1 MWFLIK
7 TSVVFAAGLVVLS
20 YFSSHPQAPT
30 ENTAGQLQLAGAFT
44 AATGAYT
51 YLSGLCSEKPE
62 VCVKGGETFTA
73 LAIRAKEGA
82 RVAYEFLDRQLAPA
96 EQAAATASAAPAAH
110 PSALLPSMPK
120 LTLTSAPSQPLPQK
134 LAEAEGRRS
143 TDSVVTGTVPLPQKR
158 PER

>member
-20 YFSSHPQAPT
+20 YFSSHPPAPT
-30 ENTAGQLQLAGAFT
+30 DNAAGQLQLADAFT

-82 RVAYEFLDRQLAPA
+82 RVAYEFLDRQLAPV
-96 EQAAATASAAPAAH
+96 EQDATASAAPAA
-110 PSALLPSMPK
+110 PSSAMLPLMPK
-120 LTLTSAPSQPLPQK
+120 LTLTSAPGQPLPQK
-134 LAEAEGRRS
+134 IAEVEGRRS